1 MCEGTSGGD
10 DLRDSVMSG
19 ISPPLPLPGLPRTS
33 GSHPNAGEARP
44 KPLAQGSEAA
54 ARLRA
59 RVCVRTS
66 VRPHRTLSPDNC
78 AHECICS
85 CLSICESARAH
96 ARPCQKLIQDEAE
109 MLSRGK
115 AQLGLI
121 AQNSASISSSTIA
134 SELLVASITGTSY
147 APKRNN
153 TTKVEINN
161 RTRLL

>member
-1 MCEGTSGGD
+1 
-10 DLRDSVMSG
+10 MSG
-19 ISPPLPLPGLPRTS
+19 ISPPRLLPGLPRTS

-44 KPLAQGSEAA
+44 KPLARGSEARGSP
-54 ARLRA
+54 ARTRLCA
-59 RVCVRTS
+59 YECVC
-66 VRPHRTLSPDNC
+66 PHHTLSPDNC
-78 AHECICS
+78 VHERICS
-85 CLSICESARAH
+85 CLSICESARAR
-96 ARPCQKLIQDEAE
+96 AQPCQKLIQDEAE

-134 SELLVASITGTSY
+134 SELLVASTTGTSY
-147 APKRNN
+147 TPKRNN